1 MNSTFTTRD
10 MKLLIEALVHLYMT
24 FKTTYYETR
33 DPWDQ
38 KMMYDYR
45 DVLRKVE
52 DLTGQRYVPTSDSN
66 VEEAFETLMSGMPDQ
81 DPETEPE
88 EIPDNILDFT
98 KRRKDD

>member
-1 MNSTFTTRD
+1 MNNTFTTRD

-52 DLTGQRYVPTSDSN
+52 DLTGQQYVPTLDSN
-66 VEEAFETLMSGMPDQ
+66 EDEAPVGDQ
-81 DPETEPE
+81 DEPETEPE

>member
-1 MNSTFTTRD
+1 
-10 MKLLIEALVHLYMT
+10 
-24 FKTTYYETR
+24 
-33 DPWDQ
+33 
-38 KMMYDYR
+38 MMYDYR

-52 DLTGQRYVPTSDSN
+52 DLTGQQYVPTSDSN

-98 KRRKDD
+98 KRRKDDWTS

>member
-1 MNSTFTTRD
+1 
-10 MKLLIEALVHLYMT
+10 MKLLIEALIHMYMT

-45 DVLRKVE
+45 DILRKVE
-52 DLTGQRYVPTSDSN
+52 DLTGLQYVPTSDSN
-66 VEEAFETLMSGMPDQ
+66 VEAAFETLMSGMPKRE
-81 DPETEPE
+81 PKREPE
-88 EIPDNILDFT
+88 ELPDNILDFT

>member
-1 MNSTFTTRD
+1 MNNTFTTRD

-52 DLTGQRYVPTSDSN
+52 DLTGQQYVPTLDSN
-66 VEEAFETLMSGMPDQ
+66 VEEAFETLLSGMPE
-81 DPETEPE
+81 PESEVEPE

>member
-1 MNSTFTTRD
+1 MNNTFTTRD

-52 DLTGQRYVPTSDSN
+52 DLTGQQYVPTLVRHARTRDRTRDR
-66 VEEAFETLMSGMPDQ
+66 A
-81 DPETEPE
+81 
-88 EIPDNILDFT
+88 
-98 KRRKDD
+98 RRNTR

>member
-1 MNSTFTTRD
+1 MNNTFTTRD

-52 DLTGQRYVPTSDSN
+52 DLTGQQYVPTSDSN
-66 VEEAFETLMSGMPDQ
+66 VEEAFETLLSGMP
-81 DPETEPE
+81 EREAEPE
-88 EIPDNILDFT
+88 ELPDNILDFT
-98 KRRKDD
+98 KRRKND